1 MALVEVIWIREVI
14 EKVLLK
20 FDVPSDE
27 RAIISDSILHAHQT
41 GKDTHGIS
49 RLPIYV
55 KKIKNGSLLAKAHI
69 EVVKDTPVVKTING
83 NNGFGQVIADYAVQ
97 DAVEK
102 ARNYGIGIV
111 GVRESNNFGT
121 IAYFLEQ
128 CTKQHMISI
137 VMTNAAPAIS
147 PWGGEKAIFGTNP
160 IGFGFP
166 TPQPYADIIFDMAT
180 TVAARGKIRLA
191 AKNQKEIPLGWA
203 LDENGIPTTDPAEAL
218 KGTLLP
224 IGGHKGAGLSMMID
238 LFSGLLTGAGFAGAV
253 KPLNTEG
260 EHSGNGHFFM
270 VLNPLFFME
279 KEEYEEKISH
289 FIQTIKASGEKN
301 TVYYPGERAHKTQS
315 EREIRFELSEKVY
328 SEILTLLADLNIEIK
343 TTDDIK

>member
-1 MALVEVIWIREVI
+1 MTLVDVKWMREVI
-14 EKVLLK
+14 DRVLLK

-27 RAIISDSILHAHQT
+27 RKIVADSILHAHQT

-55 KKIKNGSLLAKAHI
+55 KKIKNGSLLAKVDI
-69 EVVKDTPVVKTING
+69 EVIRDTPVIKTING
-83 NNGFGQVIADYAVQ
+83 NHGFGQVIADYAMQ
-97 DAVEK
+97 DAIEK
-102 ARNYGIGIV
+102 ARNFGIGIV
-111 GVRESNNFGT
+111 GVRKSNNFGT

-166 TPQPYADIIFDMAT
+166 TPKPQADIIFDMAT

-191 AKNQKEIPLGWA
+191 AKNQSEIPLGWA
-203 LDENGIPTTDPAEAL
+203 LDENGFPTTDPVEAL

-238 LFSGLLTGAGFAGAV
+238 LFSGLLTGADFAGAV
-253 KPLNTEG
+253 KPLNTDG

-270 VLNPLFFME
+270 VLNPMFFMN
-279 KEEYEEKISH
+279 KEEYEERITH
-289 FIQTIKASGEKN
+289 FIQTIKASSQGS
-301 TVYYPGERAHKTQS
+301 TVFYPGERAHKRRL
-315 EREIRFELSEKVY
+315 ERQINLDLSEKVY
-328 SEILTLLADLNIEIK
+328 SDILTLLTDLNIVIK
-343 TTDDIK
+343 PADDIK